1 MLRELTPVQEKWA
14 RPDLPRI
21 GIGIGI
27 NTGSMIIGNMGSK
40 ERFSYT
46 VIGDEANLGARLEA
60 ANKDFQTHI
69 LISDA
74 TWQQVKDEIAARELD
89 VVTFRGMARP
99 VRVYEVL
106 GTQPLPGAEAQRL
119 KAFEAG
125 LAAWRRQQWAA
136 AKAAFE
142 QVLALAPGDRPS
154 QIYLERC
161 RERLMAGTEAAA
173 R

>member
-1 MLRELTPVQEKWA
+1 
-14 RPDLPRI
+14 
-21 GIGIGI
+21 
-27 NTGSMIIGNMGSK
+27 MIIGNMGSR

-69 LISDA
+69 LISEA
-74 TWQQVKDEIAARELD
+74 TWQRVKEEIAARELD

-106 GTQPLPGAEAQRL
+106 GTLPLPAEDAHRLAQF
-119 KAFEAG
+119 AAG
-125 LAAWRRQQWAA
+125 LAAWRRQRWSEATA
-136 AKAAFE
+136 LFE
-142 QVLALAPGDRPS
+142 QMPDDRPS

-161 RERLMAGTEAAA
+161 RARLAGRPEVVAPG
-173 R
+173 